1 MNKEKVQSI
10 LINQLKFSLDQV
22 KKLDIYHDEL
32 INYNKNYNLIS
43 NSTIDDIWN
52 RHILDSA
59 QLVKYIKFQNNKSL
73 SDMGSG
79 AGLPGLI
86 LAIFNNNPKFHV
98 KLYEKSKIKCNFLNL
113 VIKKLKIDSK
123 VYNGHY
129 STHNIDSEYIVS
141 RAFKKLEEIIRISR
155 EIVRVNHT
163 LVILKGKKAQLE
175 VNSLQPPLNYVY
187 ILKNSMT
194 NIESKILIIDIKK
207 KK

>member
-1 MNKEKVQSI
+1 
-10 LINQLKFSLDQV
+10 
-22 KKLDIYHDEL
+22 
-32 INYNKNYNLIS
+32 
-43 NSTIDDIWN
+43 
-52 RHILDSA
+52 
-59 QLVKYIKFQNNKSL
+59 
-73 SDMGSG
+73 MGSG

-129 STHNIDSEYIVS
+129 GAHNIDSEYIVS

-163 LVILKGKKAQLE
+163 LVILKGKNAQLE
-175 VNSLQPPLNYVY
+175 LNTLQPPLKYVY